1 MQAKKDVVITAVK
14 SKGSALRYASPEL
27 RDDEEVVRNAV
38 MKDSSSIQYASP
50 RLRSNK
56 EFICSLID
64 QGIELFG

>member
-1 MQAKKDVVITAVK
+1 MVIA
-14 SKGSALRYASPEL
+14 KGSALRFASPEL

-38 MKDSSSIQYASP
+38 MKDASAMQYASQ
-50 RLRSNK
+50 RLRSDK

>member
-1 MQAKKDVVITAVK
+1 VITAVK